1 MKEYIIRRLKEARTD
16 KGLTQA
22 DVAAQ
27 LGIKKNTVS
36 NYEKGITNPDMDS
49 FIELCKLYD
58 LDFAEI
64 LSIAYSYA
72 PKRKE
77 FILDSN
83 EKKLVEDY
91 RRLDQIGQEAID
103 FALKH
108 QLERIDGFDRLLQIC
123 KEAER
128 ERECTEERTGP
139 HPYRG
144 PHEELIRKIAEQD
157 IRETLNKLYAEVREK
172 EKIGASI

>member
-58 LDFAEI
+58 LDFSEV

-72 PKRKE
+72 PKRKG

-91 RRLDQIGQEAID
+91 RQLDRIGQEAVN
-103 FALKH
+103 FAIKH
-108 QLERIDGFDRLLQIC
+108 QLERIREFEKLLQIYDAS
-123 KEAER
+123 KERSAAESS
-128 ERECTEERTGP
+128 GP

-144 PHEELIRKIAEQD
+144 PDEELVKTIAEKNT
-157 IRETLNKLYAEVREK
+157 IEVLNKLAEDAK
-172 EKIGASI
+172 AAKL